1 MEPGTEVNFLCLGI
15 GNPTPTVNWTSAD
28 GVINWMSNLNK
39 VTFTAEAYSS
49 GSYLCAVKN
58 EFGEAVKR
66 FYLGK

>member
-1 MEPGTEVNFLCLGI
+1 MEAGTEVNFLCLGM

-49 GSYLCAVKN
+49 GSYLCTIKN